1 MFNVIFGTI
10 SGPYKDADRQNQDAC
25 DFLQES
31 DFTVIAV
38 ADGAGSLRNSH
49 VGARLATSAAVD
61 EAMNALMEGVSVEE
75 SLNRA
80 ISAARSCL
88 HSREDRDEIGCT
100 LVVGVICERNDHWG
114 LGLVGDSFAVVSE
127 DGKHTLIER
136 ESDSEFVNHTKLL
149 TSSNHDPYYVLGE
162 GRIDA
167 MVVATDGLH
176 HASVR
181 QSEAVES
188 FWTPLLSM
196 ASQGSVDLDEF
207 LAYMNDK
214 EKIDDDTTVVITTRV

>member
-1 MFNVIFGTI
+1 MFNVISGTI

-38 ADGAGSLRNSH
+38 ADGAGSLKNSH
-49 VGARLATSAAVD
+49 VGSRLAASASVD
-61 EAMNALMEGVSVEE
+61 EAMSALGEGVSVEE
-75 SLNRA
+75 ALHRGVNM
-80 ISAARSCL
+80 ARSCL
-88 HSREDRDEIGCT
+88 HSREDKDEIGCT
-100 LVVGVICERNDHWG
+100 LVVGIICEKNDHWG

-127 DGKHTLIER
+127 EGKHRLVER
-136 ESDSEFVNHTKLL
+136 ESDSEFINHTKLL
-149 TSSNHDPYYVLGE
+149 TSANHDPYYVLGE

-181 QSEAVES
+181 QSKAVES

-196 ASQGSVDLDEF
+196 SSQGSMDLDEF

-214 EKIDDDTTVVITTRV
+214 EKIDDDTTVVIATRA